1 MFHTRTYSSFLLASM
16 LLLSIK
22 ALAQKVDDAA
32 EDAQQKKALQSE
44 LLIRQ
49 TENKAINALQS
60 LLKKRKGS
68 SDESTLMF
76 RLAELHMRRARSGR
90 FFDLHRESNTV
101 LKFAPQVAKEESAK
115 KSLNQAIQIY
125 SEIEERFPKFQEMD
139 AVLFNNAFANQQ
151 LSRINMADQLYTT
164 LIEKYPKSA
173 LIPDTLLSLGELK
186 YDRLQFDQAL
196 KYLEKLDNYPDS
208 KVYSY
213 GVYKSAWAYYNLRKT
228 DPALDRLLKVIQY
241 HSPENTSKHK
251 DAHNL
256 RQEAFRDMALFYGE
270 TKSAQDAYSFFR
282 KISDDEEL
290 ATAMLN
296 LGNLFL
302 SHSRFKE
309 MNIFL
314 NEYLEKQAQGSA
326 VVKIHLLLLEANESL
341 KQRPIVIEHLQKLS
355 ELCKS
360 DSVWLSMNKTATAI
374 DDCKK
379 SFHSASLELVR
390 KWWEIYQKNKQHQ
403 EFTNWTRQA
412 FQYYLDFEDPAKPD
426 TKSRYAYAELLFQ
439 TENFR
444 EASAQYS
451 KVGSLTDDPQMKH
464 DADYA
469 ALVSLDKAVKKEKLP
484 TDDNLVLNVAQ
495 NYVRQHP
502 QGMFAL
508 AVRFKIATL
517 LYDKGEDRESEKIL
531 LALLKEKLPSDL
543 QDKSQDVLLDIY
555 NLRKDL
561 KKFQDAIQSFL
572 PQISNNERKEKMTKL
587 RDEARFAEIQEH
599 LKQVDKMSAA
609 KELIQYANDFPN
621 SHLALAS
628 WEQALSLYF
637 TYDKSLATATV
648 AREFSQKFPKNKN
661 SIQALKDAIQIY
673 TQAGLLIQAA
683 QTLEELAV
691 LDAKERKNHLELAS
705 EFYYLEGKLTES
717 HKLIESIMDPKQ
729 SSEKIKYLSKMLSQ
743 LKNKEETKEYQKIES
758 QLIQLG
764 VEPFASRVHIKKLR
778 QLFQEKKYSQV
789 FDVSRKIVGNKDI
802 PLELRAEARFI
813 QAKVLTEEF
822 MQQSVKAKL
831 DRLSA
836 VLNIKTEKLEKAQVA
851 LLQSS
856 QWAQQPELQVQ
867 VLETLSKAY
876 KHYVDSISN
885 LPLPAELS
893 EDDKKTL
900 TNELQRVVGPV
911 LDKQIEIEKK
921 LLQLAKEEKATSK
934 IENTYADLPASQIPK
949 VQMNL
954 PAKEFFQP
962 FLISAF
968 KKSDEVFERT
978 EKSTTSCQKDIS
990 SSEIKPWLDAFN
1002 SCLLSNKDAIATD
1015 LAMQFSQKFPDSFLG
1030 PYFQSLVAER
1040 TQLYDKSRWMVELAL
1055 KKSPELPILFY
1066 QKARLLLQDGLKIE
1080 SSKLMMKSYDL
1091 GQKST
1096 EIKAHHAV
1104 LSFHQGNCLGVIED
1118 LEKMDSNLRQAYDLD
1133 PGYSECLRQSGKT
1146 DAAIRNLERSDFQK
1160 LTDEKKLDIVLQ
1172 IAGILETSSTK
1183 IEKTLLKYEEAL
1195 KYSKSDDQKEWIQR
1209 KIQYLKNKSTSR

>member
-1 MFHTRTYSSFLLASM
+1 MFHTCRFSSVLLSV
-16 LLLSIK
+16 LLLIHH
-22 ALAQKVDDAA
+22 VHAA
-32 EDAQQKKALQSE
+32 KIDETGEDAQQKKALQSE

-49 TENKAINALQS
+49 TENKAIEALQA

-90 FFDLHRESNTV
+90 FFDLHRDSNTV

-125 SEIEERFPKFQEMD
+125 SDIEERFPKFQEMD

-164 LIEKYPKSA
+164 LIEKYPKSP
-173 LIPDTLLSLGELK
+173 LIPDALLSLGELK

-196 KYLEKLDNYPDS
+196 KYLEQLDRYPDS

-241 HSPENTSKHK
+241 HSADNTSKHK

-270 TKSAQDAYSFFR
+270 TKSAQEAYSFFR

-314 NEYLEKQAQGSA
+314 GEYLEKQPHGSA
-326 VVKIHLLLLEANESL
+326 VVKIHLLLLESNESL
-341 KQRPIVIEHLQKLS
+341 KQRPIVIQHLQKLS
-355 ELCKS
+355 ELCKA
-360 DSVWLSMNKTATAI
+360 DSVWLSMNKTAAAI

-439 TENFR
+439 TENYR
-444 EASAQYS
+444 EASVQYS
-451 KVGSLTDDPQMKH
+451 KVGSISDDPQMKH
-464 DADYA
+464 DSDYA

-484 TDDNLVLNVAQ
+484 TDDQLVLNIAQ
-495 NYVRQHP
+495 TYIRQHP

-508 AVRFKIATL
+508 PVKFKIATL

-531 LALLKEKLPSDL
+531 ISLLKEKLPIDL

-561 KKFQDAIQSFL
+561 KKFQESIQSFL
-572 PQISNNERKEKMTKL
+572 PQITNQERKDKMIKL
-587 RDEARFAEIQEH
+587 RDEARYAEIQEH
-599 LKQVDKMSAA
+599 LKQIDKMAAA
-609 KELIQYANDFPN
+609 KELIQYANDFPT
-621 SHLALAS
+621 SHLALSS

-637 TYDKSLATATV
+637 TYDKSLDTAQV
-648 AREFSQKFPKNKN
+648 AREFSKKFPKNKN
-661 SIQALKDAIQIY
+661 SIQALKDSIQIY
-673 TQAGLLIQAA
+673 TQSGLLIQAA
-683 QTLEELAV
+683 QTLEELSV
-691 LDAKERKNHLELAS
+691 LDIKEKKNHLELAS
-705 EFYYLEGKLTES
+705 EFYYLEGKIAES

-729 SSEKIKYLSKMLSQ
+729 TSEKIKYLGKMLSQ
-743 LKNKEETKEYQKIES
+743 LKNQENSKEYQKIEL

-764 VEPFASRVHIKKLR
+764 VEPYASRVHIKKLR
-778 QLFQEKKYSQV
+778 QLFQDKKYSQV
-789 FDVSRKIVGNKDI
+789 FDVSKKIVGNKDI
-802 PLELRAEARFI
+802 PLDLRAEARFI

-822 MQQSVKAKL
+822 FQQSVKAKL

-851 LLQSS
+851 LLQAS

-876 KHYVDSISN
+876 KHYVDAISN
-885 LPLPAELS
+885 LPLPPELS
-893 EDDKKTL
+893 EDDKRTL

-949 VQMNL
+949 IQMNL
-954 PAKEFFQP
+954 PNKDFFKP
-962 FLISAF
+962 YLLAAF
-968 KKSDEVFERT
+968 KKSDEIFERT
-978 EKSTTSCQKDIS
+978 EKSSSACQKEIS
-990 SSEIKPWLDAFN
+990 SNDLKPWLEAFN
-1002 SCLLSNKDAIATD
+1002 SCLLSNNDAIATE
-1015 LAMQFSQKFPDSFLG
+1015 LAMQVSQKFPDSFLG
-1030 PYFQSLVAER
+1030 PYFQSLVAEKMM
-1040 TQLYDKSRWMVELAL
+1040 LYDKSRWMIELAL
-1055 KKSPELPILFY
+1055 KKAPELPILFY
-1066 QKARLLLQDGLKIE
+1066 QKARLLLQDGQKIE
-1080 SSKLMMKSYDL
+1080 SSKLMMKAYDL
-1091 GQKST
+1091 GQKSA

-1118 LEKMDSNLRQAYDLD
+1118 LEKLDNNLRQSYDLD
-1133 PGYSECLRQSGKT
+1133 PGYSECLRQIGKT
-1146 DAAIRNLERSDFQK
+1146 EAALKNLDRSDFQK
-1160 LTDEKKLDIVLQ
+1160 ITDEKKLDILLQ
-1172 IAGILETSSTK
+1172 MGGILESSSSK
-1183 IEKTLLKYEEAL
+1183 IEKTLQKYEEAL
-1195 KYSKSDDQKEWIQR
+1195 KYSKNDDQKEWIQR